1 MKLAA
6 AFFLL
11 AALQANAQSDSTH
24 LLVADGAKP
33 VLVSKQF
40 KFTEGPAPDRKGNIY
55 FTDQPNNTIW
65 KYDTKGKLSLFTDQS
80 GRSNGLY
87 VDKKGNILACADADN
102 QLWSFSP
109 KGKHTV
115 LVDNFEG
122 KKLNGPNDLWIHPN
136 GDIYFTDPYYQRNY
150 WTRQKPEIEGMKVY
164 CLPAGAKAPVV
175 VADDIVKPNGIVG
188 TPDGKYLYVADI
200 GGDKIYRYDILP
212 NNQLGNRMLFTNK
225 GGDGITLD
233 ERGNL
238 YLCGN
243 GVFIYNPQGQQI
255 GHIDVP
261 EKWTANACF
270 GGKKRNILFLTASTA
285 IYTVAMKVKGAE

>member
-6 AFFLL
+6 FLLL
-11 AALQANAQSDSTH
+11 AALSANAQSDSLH
-24 LLVADGAKP
+24 LLVADGARP

-55 FTDQPNNTIW
+55 FTDQPNNAIW
-65 KYDTKGKLSLFTDQS
+65 IYDVKGKLKLFTDQS

-102 QLWSFSP
+102 ELWSFSP
-109 KGKHTV
+109 KGGHTV

-122 KKLNGPNDLWIHPN
+122 KQLNGPNDLWIHPN

-150 WTRQKPEIEGMKVY
+150 WTRQKPDIEAMRVY
-164 CLPAGAKAPVV
+164 RLPAGSKTPEI

-200 GGDKIYRYDILP
+200 GGDKIYRYDVLP
-212 NNQLGNRMLFTNK
+212 GGKLGNRILFTNK

-233 ERGNL
+233 EHGNL

-270 GGKKRNILFLTASTA
+270 GGKKRNVLFLTASTA
-285 IYTVAMKVKGAE
+285 VYTVQMKVKGAE